1 MAFRSK
7 NDPFL
12 TLGLPS
18 TAGRAEIDAA
28 RRRLAKV
35 AHPDAGGSDEAMQRV
50 NDAADQAAA
59 LLAGESHR
67 ITKPTAE
74 PKSERNRDENLR
86 FVRTDHPSFTIEAL
100 PTEAFEGLMV
110 VASGLGSI
118 IDDEPPYVL
127 EVALD
132 QPIRCWCRLEVTP
145 EGGSSS
151 VSIAIAAESGQRIPA
166 IDTVRDAWIDELNL
180 LDWSLLDQLRPP
192 S

>member
-12 TLGLPS
+12 TLGLPP

-59 LLAGESHR
+59 LVAGESHR

-100 PTEAFEGLMV
+100 PAEAFEGLMV

-127 EVALD
+127 EVALG

-145 EGGSSS
+145 EAGSSS